1 MDLSSLTPPQRA
13 CVTHLSGPLLVCAGA
28 GSGKTFMLTQRIVH
42 ALTPGSG
49 EGGRAFLGDIDD
61 ALVITFTDKAASE
74 IRARVRQA
82 LREEGLVDQALKVDG
97 AWISTIHGMCSRI
110 LRAHALELGID
121 PQFKLV
127 MGVQA
132 EEVLSAAIADVV
144 EDGCVDAEDEAR
156 RDALFEEY
164 GTEQVGGMLRT
175 VMSQASVLVAG
186 LDGFILGPEPVDPR
200 AALRALLQACEEDVD
215 AFTGQNDVLMRRNI
229 EILDGLVQDRRNL
242 SWDDVGEAFASLE
255 KPMRARGEAKEAQL
269 RVQCALDRLGKER
282 DQARARSFAVTLLD
296 LARETERRYR
306 QRKDEAGVLD
316 ASDLIRRTMQAFD
329 GHPDIARRY
338 ENAFNLVMV
347 DEFQDTS
354 QLQISMIERI
364 AGTDNVHLCT
374 VGDSQ
379 QSIYRFQG
387 ADVAVYLRHKHHMTG
402 PAVGARFES
411 LDVNFRSHG
420 DVLAFV
426 RAVCGQPGF
435 FPEEFLDLRTPAGES
450 ADRHVLRG
458 DGPRVEVISAEY
470 RYRGAKTVDAK
481 RAEAGAIAH
490 RFAALREAGHRPSE
504 MVVLLGATTHALVYA
519 QALRE
524 RGFDVIVAG
533 GSKFFEAPEV
543 LLCENLLCSLANP
556 SDSEALLPI
565 LTSDVLPVS
574 SEDLLEL
581 GTHMPE
587 RQNLPTKQNI
597 GLGFYRADRVPAHA
611 SPLLQHALAVMG
623 RAVERLGREKPSVIF
638 TRVLAES
645 GWLARLEA
653 EGVEGQAKA
662 GNVLKY
668 VRMVEQAEQEMGFDM
683 AQVSRQMRRAREG
696 STEKPGALAV
706 SGQEAVR
713 IMTVHASKGL
723 EFPLVAVADCYV
735 SPSRPEVCS
744 MSEGESG
751 CNLVLDL
758 KSASRTPTGVS
769 KAYEYQPGTDDPTE
783 ATTPAEF
790 AGAVKARSA
799 RKEQEERRR
808 LFYVAATRASEALI
822 VSLSHCMTKD
832 SPGFKGVQID
842 IVAGLSEGGSDFP
855 SGDAIDFG
863 GSMPLR
869 LNRVVVS
876 SSEEDE
882 GGVDGADGATEPPA
896 ERAPS
901 IVLPQLSPLDIP
913 VAVVPRRGS
922 DFFSYSAIASDAD
935 HLPATRPDD
944 DPVPSRS
951 DEAHA
956 GVGVSDADAATV
968 FGSALHRACEWL
980 ALHAS
985 ASESEVEFRLAAI
998 VRQFGVR
1005 DVERLRT
1012 AFSRWRS
1019 SRLCARAFSYEGHR
1033 PEVPFC
1039 VALGDEVL
1047 EGEIDLLCQDSEGRH
1062 AFIVDYK
1069 SGGSASEDAER
1080 LWQKHR
1086 LQAQCYAYAALR
1098 SGFASVE
1105 AHFVRVEQADPEDQ
1119 TQPQVVSYAF
1129 HAGDEEA
1136 LCADIAAA
1144 REHAV
1149 ERDS

>member
-49 EGGRAFLGDIDD
+49 EGERAFLGDIDE

-132 EEVLSAAIADVV
+132 EEALSAAIADVI

-164 GTEQVGGMLRT
+164 GTDQVGNLLRT

-200 AALRALLQACEEDVD
+200 AALRVLLQACEEDAD
-215 AFTGQNDVLMRRNI
+215 AFTGQNDAFMRQNV
-229 EILDGLVQDRRNL
+229 EILAALVQDRRDL
-242 SWDDVGEAFASLE
+242 SWDEVEGVFSSLK
-255 KPMRARGEAKEAQL
+255 KPMRAKGEAKEAQI
-269 RVQCALDRLGKER
+269 RVQRALDRLGKER

-306 QRKDEAGVLD
+306 YRKDEAGVLD

-329 GHPDIARRY
+329 EHPAIARRY
-338 ENAFNLVMV
+338 EHAFKLVMV

-364 AGTDNVHLCT
+364 AGRSNVHLCT

-387 ADVAVYLRHKHHMTG
+387 ADVAVYLRHKHHMTD
-402 PAVGARFES
+402 PVVGARFES

-435 FPEEFLDLRTPAGES
+435 FPEEFLDLRTPDDEP
-450 ADRHVLRG
+450 ADRHVLLG
-458 DGPRVEVISAEY
+458 GGPRVEVILAEY
-470 RYRGAKTVDAK
+470 RRQAAKTADAK
-481 RAEAGAIAH
+481 RAEAEAIAR
-490 RFAALREAGHRPSE
+490 RFAALREAGHHPRE
-504 MVVLLGATTHALVYA
+504 MVVLLGSTTYALVYA

-543 LLCENLLCSLANP
+543 LLCENLLASLANP
-556 SDSEALLPI
+556 GDSEALLPV

-581 GTHMPE
+581 GTSMPKQ
-587 RQNLPTKQNI
+587 QNLPLKQNI
-597 GLGFYRADRVPAHA
+597 GLGFYRADRAPAHA
-611 SPLLQHALAVMG
+611 SPLLRHALAVMG

-638 TRVLAES
+638 ARVLAES
-645 GWLARLEA
+645 GWLGRLEA

-668 VRMVEQAEQEMGFDM
+668 VRMVEQAEQERGFDM
-683 AQVSRQMRRAREG
+683 AQVSRRMRQARAG

-735 SPSRPEVCS
+735 SPSHPEVCS
-744 MSEGESG
+744 MSEGEGG
-751 CNLVLDL
+751 CNVALDL
-758 KSASRTPTGVS
+758 KAANRTPTGIG
-769 KAYEYQPGTDDPTE
+769 KAYEYQPEIDDP
-783 ATTPAEF
+783 AAAATPAEF
-790 AGAVKARSA
+790 AGAVKAQSA
-799 RKEQEERRR
+799 QKEQEERRR

-822 VSLSHCMTKD
+822 VSLSHCVTKD
-832 SPGFKGVQID
+832 NPGFKGVQAD
-842 IVAGLSEGGSDFP
+842 IVAGLSGGGSDFP
-855 SGDAIDFG
+855 PGDAIDFG

-869 LNRVVVS
+869 LNRVALS
-876 SSEEDE
+876 SPEGAEQREDE
-882 GGVDGADGATEPPA
+882 AGEEAEPPVGRTA
-896 ERAPS
+896 S
-901 IVLPQLSPLDIP
+901 IVLPSLAPRDIP
-913 VAVVPRRGS
+913 VAAVPRRAS
-922 DFFSYSAIASDAD
+922 DFFSYSALAAEAD

-944 DPVPSRS
+944 NPLPSRS
-951 DEAHA
+951 DEVP
-956 GVGVSDADAATV
+956 VGAPASDADAATV

-980 ALHAS
+980 ALHAPVPES
-985 ASESEVEFRLAAI
+985 AVESRLAAI

-1005 DVERLRT
+1005 DAERLRA
-1012 AFSRWRS
+1012 AFFRWRS
-1019 SRLCARAFSYEGHR
+1019 SRVCARAFSHERHC

-1039 VALGDEVL
+1039 ITLGDEVL
-1047 EGEIDLLCQDSEGRH
+1047 EGEIDLLCQDPEGRH

-1069 SGGSASEDAER
+1069 TGGSTAEVDEQ
-1080 LWQKHR
+1080 LWRKHR

-1098 SGFASVE
+1098 SGFTSVE
-1105 AHFVRVEQADPEDQ
+1105 AHFVRVEQADSEDE
-1119 TQPQVVSYAF
+1119 TQPQVVSYTFGSA
-1129 HAGDEEA
+1129 DEEA
-1136 LCADIAAA
+1136 LRADIAAA
-1144 REHAV
+1144 RAPAV
-1149 ERDS
+1149 E

>member
-1 MDLSSLTPPQRA
+1 MDLTSLTPPQRA

-49 EGGRAFLGDIDD
+49 EGEHAFLDDIDE

-132 EEVLSAAIADVV
+132 EEVLSASIAEVV
-144 EDGCVDAEDEAR
+144 EDGCTDAEAEVL

-164 GTEQVGGMLRT
+164 GTDQVGGMLRT

-186 LDGFILGPEPVDPR
+186 LDGFVLGPEPVDPR
-200 AALRALLQACEEDVD
+200 TALRALLQACEEDVD
-215 AFTGQNDVLMRRNI
+215 AFTGQNDELMRRNI
-229 EILDGLVQDRRNL
+229 EILDGLVQERRNL

-255 KPMRARGEAKEAQL
+255 KPTRARGEAKEAQL

-282 DQARARSFAVTLLD
+282 DQVRARSLAATLLD

-316 ASDLIRRTMQAFD
+316 ASDLIRCTMQAFD
-329 GHPDIARRY
+329 EHPDIARRY
-338 ENAFNLVMV
+338 ENAFKLVMV

-387 ADVAVYLRHKHHMTG
+387 ADVAVYLRHKRHMTG
-402 PAVGARFES
+402 PVVGARFES

-450 ADRHVLRG
+450 ADRHVLLG
-458 DGPRVEVISAEY
+458 GGPRVEVISAEY
-470 RYRGAKTVDAK
+470 RYRAAKTADVK
-481 RAEAGAIAH
+481 RAEAEAIAH

-543 LLCENLLCSLANP
+543 LLCENLLGCLANP

-565 LTSDVLPVS
+565 LTSDMLPVS

-581 GTHMPE
+581 GTHTPE
-587 RQNLPTKQNI
+587 RQTMPIKQNI
-597 GLGFYRADRVPAHA
+597 GLGFYRTDRVPMHA
-611 SPLLQHALAVMG
+611 SPLLQHALAVIG

-638 TRVLAES
+638 ARVLAES

-668 VRMVEQAEQEMGFDM
+668 VRMVQQAEQERGFDM
-683 AQVSRQMRRAREG
+683 AQVSRQMRQARAG

-706 SGQEAVR
+706 NGQEAVR

-744 MSEGESG
+744 MSEGENG

-758 KSASRTPTGVS
+758 KAANRTPTGISGGYV
-769 KAYEYQPGTDDPTE
+769 YQPGTDNPAE
-783 ATTPAEF
+783 ARTPAEF
-790 AGAVKARSA
+790 AGAVKAQSGQ
-799 RKEQEERRR
+799 KEQEERRR

-822 VSLSHCMTKD
+822 VSLSHCVKKD
-832 SPGFKGVQID
+832 GPGFKGVQVD
-842 IVAGLSEGGSDFP
+842 IVAGLSGGGSDFP
-855 SGDAIDFG
+855 ADDAIDFG
-863 GSMPLR
+863 GSMPLHM
-869 LNRVVVS
+869 NRVTVS
-876 SSEEDE
+876 SPEEGEGHADE
-882 GGVDGADGATEPPA
+882 AGKVTQPPV
-896 ERAPS
+896 ERAAS
-901 IVLPQLSPLDIP
+901 IVLPRLAPLDIP
-913 VAVVPRRGS
+913 VAAVPRRGS

-944 DPVPSRS
+944 GRAPTRP
-951 DEAHA
+951 DEARA
-956 GVGVSDADAATV
+956 NTPVSDADAATV

-985 ASESEVEFRLAAI
+985 APEPEVEFRLAAI

-1005 DVERLRT
+1005 DAERLRS
-1012 AFSRWRS
+1012 AFFRWRS
-1019 SRLCARAFSYEGHR
+1019 SGVCAKAFSYEGHH

-1039 VALGDEVL
+1039 IALDDEVL
-1047 EGEIDLLCQDSEGRH
+1047 EGEIDLLCQDPESRH

-1069 SGGSASEDAER
+1069 TGGSTAEGAEQ

-1098 SGFASVE
+1098 SGFTSVE
-1105 AHFVRVEQADPEDQ
+1105 ATFFRVEQADPDDE

-1129 HAGDEEA
+1129 DAGDEEA
-1136 LCADIAAA
+1136 LRADIAAA
-1144 REHAV
+1144 RAHAV
-1149 ERDS
+1149 E